1 MQSVVVE
8 RFLGPTVA
16 SYYGKFSAH
25 EADAIAHV
33 RDFESR
39 LLPPPV
45 IVEAS
50 EPGRSE

>member
-8 RFLGPTVA
+8 RFLGPTVG

-25 EADAIAHV
+25 ESDVIAHV

-39 LLPPPV
+39 LLPATRYRGGVGAKPK
-45 IVEAS
+45 
-50 EPGRSE
+50 